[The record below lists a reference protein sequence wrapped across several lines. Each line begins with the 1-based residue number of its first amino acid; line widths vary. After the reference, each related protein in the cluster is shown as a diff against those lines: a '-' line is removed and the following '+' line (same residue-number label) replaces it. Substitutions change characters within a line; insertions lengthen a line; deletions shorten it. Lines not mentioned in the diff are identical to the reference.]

1 MKSRLEIILEKL
13 PNQEVELSAH
23 KIELGL
29 IDDFK
34 SVSSNAIKSG
44 TNSGGDLQDWLKKL
58 PKLISNLKN
67 SLKDQDEVIKIGDKI
82 KKQAKEIGVDL
93 PKSVEKDIKG
103 AEQWSKELD
112 SIIKKA
118 NSIKF

>member
-1 MKSRLEIILEKL
+1 M
-13 PNQEVELSAH
+13 
-23 KIELGL
+23 
-29 IDDFK
+29 
-34 SVSSNAIKSG
+34 
-44 TNSGGDLQDWLKKL
+44 QDWLKKL